1 MKGYYKMPAA
11 TASAIDKDGWLHT
24 GDMGTIDADHN
35 IFLRGRSKTMILMSG
50 GQNVYPEEIEAK
62 LNNLAYV
69 LESLIVEREGKLVA
83 LVVPDYEQLDAA
95 QIPPSQLQS
104 IMDDTLKELNSLVA
118 SYEKVAYI
126 ELRPTEFEKTP
137 KKSIRRFLYR

>member
-1 MKGYYKMPAA
+1 
-11 TASAIDKDGWLHT
+11 
-24 GDMGTIDADHN
+24 
-35 IFLRGRSKTMILMSG
+35 MILMSG

-69 LESLIVEREGKLVA
+69 LESLIVEREGRLVA

-95 QIPPSQLQS
+95 NIPHSQLQD
-104 IMDDTLKELNSLVA
+104 IMNDTLKELNTLVA
-118 SYEKVAYI
+118 SYEKVAAI

-137 KKSIRRFLYR
+137 KKSIKRFLYR